1 MKKVQTLNEE
11 IQKMRRLMSF
21 NINENSH
28 DSLSEEN
35 FDNSTKGENTDP
47 LQKECGGTYSG
58 PKRIAFVMAERI
70 NELLIEKVDYYERLK
85 KIKID
90 TSYADMENGIKPIIL
105 FEDDNP
111 GTFERESVNQYAF
124 DITGEKIDFAE
135 DFPVSSVR
143 EELLNSD
150 KCFRMVYE
158 RYDAIKHQIDNS
170 VIKMELYPLFNH
182 RNIRMEMLVYDGK
195 QKLNIAGGMRLKR
208 ALRKGTGKLLDKN
221 NLTIYDLHEPFFID
235 LGDGMYGYVNCEFRT
250 ILTGM
255 KLDGANVPD
264 GYGEPECFCNDVD
277 TGERIKY
284 LCGSPLPERCKRGR
298 RRPIAFKF
306 VVDASKNF
314 EKDQAILTQ
323 EAKDV
328 INQNIVKKW
337 DDLPQYRKEEY
348 LEFLSGKTVTVNAYA
363 SIDALSNFPDGG
375 RYAGCSTY
383 GVGKGPRVDYNQCL
397 SEARANAV
405 VAHLKTI
412 ADGAFANVNFVAVGK
427 GETNE
432 WSGLVWDQLNIP
444 LTKDVKSPY
453 SEEEL
458 RPDRR
463 FDIAFPEYDKVD

>member
-1 MKKVQTLNEE
+1 MYDQ
-11 IQKMRRLMSF
+11 
-21 NINENSH
+21 IN
-28 DSLSEEN
+28 
-35 FDNSTKGENTDP
+35 K
-47 LQKECGGTYSG
+47 
-58 PKRIAFVMAERI
+58 
-70 NELLIEKVDYYERLK
+70 LLLDKVDYLQRQMKVTIDADLEN
-85 KIKID
+85 IK
-90 TSYADMENGIKPIIL
+90 MGILPTIS
-105 FEDDNP
+105 FGGNFTGD
-111 GTFERESVNQYAF
+111 FERGGVQGAYSFNTM
-124 DITGEKIDFAE
+124 DEKIEFAE
-135 DFPVSSVR
+135 EFPVSLVR

-150 KCFRMVYE
+150 KCFRMVYD
-158 RYDAIKHQIDNS
+158 RYDAIKHQIDNA
-170 VIKMELYPLFNH
+170 VIKMELWPH
-182 RNIRMEMLVYDGK
+182 RGK
-195 QKLNIAGGMRLKR
+195 RYMQVLMTVEKGDRQLRRGF
-208 ALRKGTGKLLDKN
+208 RKGAYKLLDKN
-221 NLTIYDLHEPFFID
+221 NLNVNDFNDKFYID
-235 LGDGMYGYVNCEFRT
+235 LGDGRYGYIDSEFEVH
-250 ILTGM
+250 LTNI

-323 EAKDV
+323 AAKD
-328 INQNIVKKW
+328 IIDNNIVDKW
-337 DDLPQYRKEEY
+337 NAIPQYRKEEY

-363 SIDALSNFPDGG
+363 SIDALSNFSDGG
-375 RYAGCSTY
+375 RWSDCSEY

-412 ADGAFANVNFVAVGK
+412 ADGAFANVNFEAVGK

-432 WSGLVWDQLNIP
+432 WSGLVWDQSRIP
-444 LTKDVKSPY
+444 LTKDVKSPH
-453 SEEEL
+453 SEEQL